1 MLVLIKGESMNE
13 QIISELMA
21 IANELDGSAEELIQ
35 LATVNEPR
43 AVELHRLALRLRRM
57 IAAIP
62 E

>member
-1 MLVLIKGESMNE
+1 MDET
-13 QIISELMA
+13 IIGELMA
-21 IANELDGSAEELIQ
+21 IANGIDGAAEEILQ

-43 AVELHRLALRLRRM
+43 AIELHRLALRLRRM